1 MGDIV
6 GMGVRELNVQ
16 KEVSWKTLEKMND
29 KGTESTFKQ
38 TREFVSMKKRMQNLL
53 KAISEF
59 LH

>member
-6 GMGVRELNVQ
+6 GMGLRELSVQ
-16 KEVSWKTLEKMND
+16 EEVNWKTLEKMDD
-29 KGTESTFKQ
+29 KGIENTFKQ

>member
-6 GMGVRELNVQ
+6 GMGLRELSVQ
-16 KEVSWKTLEKMND
+16 EEVNWKTLEKIND
-29 KGTESTFKQ
+29 KGIENTFKQ